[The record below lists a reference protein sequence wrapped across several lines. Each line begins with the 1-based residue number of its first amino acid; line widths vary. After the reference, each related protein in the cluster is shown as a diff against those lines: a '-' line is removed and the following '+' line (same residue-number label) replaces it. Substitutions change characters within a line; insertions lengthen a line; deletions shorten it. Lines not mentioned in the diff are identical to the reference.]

1 MIQICESDGGLDVP
15 AVGNSAVI
23 LSGRDVAAAAG
34 GVLEAGIARRS
45 FQTGIH
51 EASHATVSRLLGLPV
66 VGATIEFFD
75 GHFGATWADDA
86 GLLAGGETVENICRQ
101 LAPLLSDTGS
111 RADIAI
117 ELLYAGDQV
126 ISLLAGPIAEELF
139 CAERLPGSEHDE
151 AEATCIARLICRSP
165 ASIDAYLEFARVEVV
180 ALLSDHRA
188 VVLAVADALVKH
200 RTINGEQIDG
210 IIRGAQLLPLSGHW
224 PFPLLRVERTCG

>member
-45 FQTGIH
+45 FQTAIH

-66 VGATIEFFD
+66 SGATIEFFD

-111 RADIAI
+111 RADIAV
-117 ELLYAGDQV
+117 ELQRAHHHVLE
-126 ISLLAGPIAEELF
+126 LLAGREG
-139 CAERLPGSEHDE
+139 ERLFSGTMLPNTEHDLEE
-151 AEATCIARLICRSP
+151 AAAIAGLICRSP
-165 ASIDAYLEFARVEVV
+165 ASIAAYLEFCRTEVA
-180 ALLSDHRA
+180 ALLADHRA
-188 VVLAVADALVKH
+188 VVLAIADGLIRH
-200 RTINGEQIDG
+200 RTLNGEQITT
-210 IIRGAQLLPLSGHW
+210 IANAQHNEI
-224 PFPLLRVERTCG
+224 ERE

>member
-1 MIQICESDGGLDVP
+1 MADDFQIAVHESG
-15 AVGNSAVI
+15 
-23 LSGRDVAAAAG
+23 
-34 GVLEAGIARRS
+34 
-45 FQTGIH
+45 
-51 EASHATVSRLLGLPV
+51 HATVSRLLGLPV
-66 VGATIEFFD
+66 SGATIEFFD

-117 ELLYAGDQV
+117 ELLHAGDQV

-165 ASIDAYLEFARVEVV
+165 ASIAAYLEFCRTEVA
-180 ALLSDHRA
+180 ALLADHRA
-188 VVLAVADALVKH
+188 VVLAIADGLIRH
-200 RTINGEQIDG
+200 RTLNGEQITT
-210 IIRGAQLLPLSGHW
+210 IAKAQHNEI
-224 PFPLLRVERTCG
+224 ERE